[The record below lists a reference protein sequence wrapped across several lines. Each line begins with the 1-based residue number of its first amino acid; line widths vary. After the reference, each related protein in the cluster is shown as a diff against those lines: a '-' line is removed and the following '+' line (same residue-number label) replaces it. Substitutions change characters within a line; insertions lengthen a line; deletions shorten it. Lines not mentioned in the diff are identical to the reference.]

1 MSDTVIQV
9 ENLSKRYKIGLRE
22 KQAKTL
28 RQAVKRI
35 ASSPFKYLN
44 SVLREPTPEEVFWA
58 LQNISFEVKQGDV
71 VGIIGR
77 NGAGKSTL
85 LKILSQ
91 ITEPTSGYAE
101 IRGRVGSLLEVG
113 TGFHPDLTGREN
125 TYLNGTIMG
134 MRKREIDRRFDEIVD
149 FAGVEKFIDTPV
161 KHYSSGMYTRL
172 AFAVAAHLTPEILII
187 DEVLA
192 VGDAQFQKKCL
203 GKMEDVAE
211 KEGRTVLFVS
221 HSMGAV
227 SQLTAKC
234 LFLVNGKM
242 ISYGPTQEIVNK
254 YVQSGYSQLCE
265 GKIYKKDKSKYDC
278 QKPIEFEQIKVE
290 QGKDSAIEC
299 EILYIVRMPIK
310 SVIAMKVTNSQGFV
324 ITTVRDTDHDPN
336 LFLKAQ
342 GQYRA
347 KFSLS
352 ADDWCPGIYFLTFSL
367 ADMVSKR
374 YEILE
379 EILSFEVS
387 LNDKDKTPG
396 WSREGL
402 FLKQT
407 CWEISPLD
415 FSCI

>member
-1 MSDTVIQV
+1 MSDTVIRV
-9 ENLSKRYKIGLRE
+9 DNLSKCYKIGLRE
-22 KQAKTL
+22 KQSKSL
-28 RQAVKRI
+28 RQAVKKI
-35 ASSPFKYLN
+35 VSSPFKYLN
-44 SVLREPTPEEVFWA
+44 SVLREPTREEVFWA
-58 LQNISFEVKQGDV
+58 LQNISFEVKQGEV

-134 MRKREIDRRFDEIVD
+134 MRKREIDRRFDEIID

-227 SQLTAKC
+227 SRLTAKC
-234 LFLVNGKM
+234 LFLSNGKS
-242 ISYGPTQEIVNK
+242 IAYGATQEIVNK
-254 YVQSGYSQLCE
+254 YIQSGYSQLCE
-265 GKIYKKDKSKYDC
+265 GKIYKKDESKYDC
-278 QKPIEFEQIKVE
+278 EKPIEFEQIKVE
-290 QGKDSAIEC
+290 PGKNGAIEC
-299 EILYIVRMPIK
+299 EILYLVRADIK
-310 SVIAMKVTNSQGFV
+310 SVIAMKVTNSQGLA

-336 LFLKAQ
+336 LFSKHQ
-342 GQYRA
+342 GHYRA
-347 KFSLS
+347 KFSMS
-352 ADDWCPGIYFLTFSL
+352 TEDWCPGIYFLTFSL
-367 ADMVSKR
+367 ADMVTKR

-387 LNDKDKTPG
+387 LNNQDKTPG

-407 CWEISPLD
+407 SWEISSLD
-415 FSCI
+415 FSCA